1 MKHDADTRPNTETGE
16 KQAQPSRCAFD
27 ALLWVVVVLLMLL
40 FGVFVVLGAVWSL
53 RGVPAPVFGAAIAAG
68 VFCALLLAMLLLSYF
83 ALSMIRFCCEFCRR
97 NGEDSG
103 PSKYDLP
110 CKE

>member
-1 MKHDADTRPNTETGE
+1 MKNDPDILTNTETRE
-16 KQAQPSRCAFD
+16 KQAQPTHCAFD
-27 ALLWVVVVLLMLL
+27 ALLWVVVVLLMFL

-68 VFCALLLAMLLLSYF
+68 IFCALLLAMLLLSYF
-83 ALSMIRFCCEFCRR
+83 VLAMIRFCCEMCRR
-97 NGEDSG
+97 NGEGSG
-103 PSKYDLP
+103 PSKLDLP